1 MSMEAN
7 ENTPEAVQEAAQ
19 FILRNKATGYFFDG
33 ELFYALREDACPLTE
48 PQIAVLFFDFQR
60 EFIEIIAA

>member
-1 MSMEAN
+1 MSME
-7 ENTPEAVQEAAQ
+7 ENDTSEAGHEAAQ
-19 FILRNKATGYFFDG
+19 FLLRNKATGYYFDG

-48 PQIAVLFFDFQR
+48 PQLAVLFYDFQR